1 MERILLIEDDQA
13 LGRGTALALAG
24 EGREIRVAATLA
36 QGRAALGE
44 EEYALVLLD
53 LNLPDGNGLDFL
65 PALRR
70 TSGVPVLILTA
81 NDLESDQVAGLE
93 LGADDYVT
101 KPFSLAV
108 LRARVNRLL
117 RRGSAPAA
125 ALELGPFSFDFER
138 LRFMRNGTEV
148 ELSKTEQRLL
158 HLLVEHRGQT
168 LTREQ
173 LLDRVWDGGEFVDAN
188 ALSVAVKRLRDK
200 LTDAPIKTVYGLG
213 YTWEAV
219 CGALALA
226 ALGAG
231 FGLAQWLYTRR
242 LLARLDRMLAD
253 AVDGS
258 FRESRFDES
267 RLSALEGRL
276 ARFLNG
282 SAASA
287 RELEGKRAAIQTL
300 ISDISHQTKTP
311 IANILLYASLLA
323 EGELS
328 PEQAAQAATLSRQA
342 EKLSFLIQAL
352 VKASRLETGII
363 TTAPEPQPVGPLLE
377 GALAQAR
384 PQAEA
389 KGLTLAAEPCGAA
402 ARFDR
407 KWTAEALFNVVDN
420 AVKYT
425 PAGGRVTLSAVPL
438 GQFCRVDV
446 SDTGIGIPE
455 EEQGRIFGRF
465 YRGGAVRAEEGV
477 GIGLYLVREIL
488 RRQGGYVKVASRPGQ
503 GTTFS
508 LYLPRE

>member
-1 MERILLIEDDQA
+1 
-13 LGRGTALALAG
+13 
-24 EGREIRVAATLA
+24 
-36 QGRAALGE
+36 
-44 EEYALVLLD
+44 
-53 LNLPDGNGLDFL
+53 
-65 PALRR
+65 
-70 TSGVPVLILTA
+70 
-81 NDLESDQVAGLE
+81 
-93 LGADDYVT
+93 
-101 KPFSLAV
+101 
-108 LRARVNRLL
+108 
-117 RRGSAPAA
+117 
-125 ALELGPFSFDFER
+125 
-138 LRFMRNGTEV
+138 
-148 ELSKTEQRLL
+148 
-158 HLLVEHRGQT
+158 
-168 LTREQ
+168 
-173 LLDRVWDGGEFVDAN
+173 
-188 ALSVAVKRLRDK
+188 
-200 LTDAPIKTVYGLG
+200 
-213 YTWEAV
+213 
-219 CGALALA
+219 
-226 ALGAG
+226 
-231 FGLAQWLYTRR
+231 
-242 LLARLDRMLAD
+242 MLAD

-384 PQAEA
+384 PQAE
-389 KGLTLAAEPCGAA
+389 PCGAA

-438 GQFCRVDV
+438 GQFCRLDV

-488 RRQGGYVKVASRPGQ
+488 RRQGGYVKVASHPGQ